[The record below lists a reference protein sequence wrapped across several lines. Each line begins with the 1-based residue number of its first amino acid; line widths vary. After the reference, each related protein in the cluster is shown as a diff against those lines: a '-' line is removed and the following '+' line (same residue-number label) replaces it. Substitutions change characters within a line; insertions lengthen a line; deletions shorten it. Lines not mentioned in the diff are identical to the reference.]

1 MKGNEPPSDETATA
15 DEHNTN
21 LREQEEWTCCGDGHD
36 KDRLEDHWSDAGADL
51 LVYFAAVV
59 HPKAQRNLRTKA
71 VEATLPRRIGTPSHD
86 SIKPPSNPD
95 HLEHRQ
101 YDSTHTLEGQDPAE
115 KEHYEHIMHDPHKPL
130 DAKLNAADALEALPH
145 CQQNVD
151 VEGFRETD

>member
-1 MKGNEPPSDETATA
+1 MAEASTSEVQCAPEGEAHYT
-15 DEHNTN
+15 
-21 LREQEEWTCCGDGHD
+21 EWD
-36 KDRLEDHWSDAGADL
+36 
-51 LVYFAAVV
+51 
-59 HPKAQRNLRTKA
+59 PK
-71 VEATLPRRIGTPSHD
+71 
-86 SIKPPSNPD
+86 D